1 MDSAVGFDIQVVNF
15 DVVVWILQLWTFVE
29 NGGFEWK
36 HFFLLAR

>member
-36 HFFLLAR
+36 HFFY